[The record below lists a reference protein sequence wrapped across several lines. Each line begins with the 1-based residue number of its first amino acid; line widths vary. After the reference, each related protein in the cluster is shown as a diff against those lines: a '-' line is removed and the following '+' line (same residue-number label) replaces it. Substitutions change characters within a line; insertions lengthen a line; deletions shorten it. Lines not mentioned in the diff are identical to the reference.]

1 MVFHKIDEKVVSSCL
16 LQYKPVFVINFD
28 KLRRK
33 MLKKKKFSGLF
44 SIAILRKSMSCVTS
58 YQDANVMAALHS
70 RYGHYIFALWFLISS
85 FFSSPISAVTYW
97 MYTIL
102 PYMVWP

>member
-16 LQYKPVFVINFD
+16 LQCKPVCVINFY

-44 SIAILRKSMSCVTS
+44 SIAILRKSSSYVTS
-58 YQDANVMAALHS
+58 YQDALVL
-70 RYGHYIFALWFLISS
+70 FAF
-85 FFSSPISAVTYW
+85 Y
-97 MYTIL
+97 
-102 PYMVWP
+102 